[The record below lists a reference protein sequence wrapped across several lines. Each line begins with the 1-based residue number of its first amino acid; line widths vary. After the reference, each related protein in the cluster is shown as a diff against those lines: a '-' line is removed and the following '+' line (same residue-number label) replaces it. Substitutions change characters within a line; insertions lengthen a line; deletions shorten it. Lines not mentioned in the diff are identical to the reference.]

1 MNLQPISATPTT
13 IITGFLGAGKTTL
26 INQLIHHKACN
37 ERWALLINEFG
48 KIGIDGGLIDNDDGI
63 AIKEVSGGCIC
74 CSSQLPLQVAL
85 VRLLGT
91 HKPNRLIIEPTGLA
105 HPDELLG
112 QLTQPHWQTS
122 LSLRA
127 VICVLSGTQWAQ
139 DKYRQHDGYIA
150 HVRYADVVVCN
161 RTDDIDTDALT
172 AWIGEINP
180 QAMVVFGVD
189 DIDVKTLLNTA
200 HTPRTPSA
208 IISLGSNLTRPA
220 STDTEQAKESDT
232 TLPFR
237 YHETMGAHHVGGWR
251 LPSDWQFDSYELQK
265 WLLSRP
271 DYLRIKGIIHT
282 TEGWLML
289 NIAPDGISI
298 SDTNE
303 RADSRLEMIFDAMMD
318 DAVWQAWDGELM
330 GMVVR

>member
-1 MNLQPISATPTT
+1 MNLQPIIATPTT
-13 IITGFLGAGKTTL
+13 IITGFLGAGKTTF
-26 INQLIHHKACN
+26 INQLIHQKTIN

-48 KIGIDGGLIDNDDGI
+48 KIGIDGGLIADDDGI

-74 CSSQLPLQVAL
+74 CSSQLPLQIAL

-112 QLTQPHWQTS
+112 QLSQTHWQAS
-122 LSLRA
+122 LSIRA
-127 VICVLSGTQWAQ
+127 VICVLSGTQWTQ
-139 DKYRQHDGYIA
+139 DKYRQHDGYVA
-150 HVRYADVVVCN
+150 HVRHADVVVCN
-161 RTDDIDTDALT
+161 RTDGIDIKALT
-172 AWIGEINP
+172 AWIADINP
-180 QAMVVFGVD
+180 QAAVMFDMDDVD
-189 DIDVKTLLNTA
+189 NTSLLDKA
-200 HTPRTPSA
+200 HAPRTPAA
-208 IISLGSNLTRPA
+208 IISLDLTRPV
-220 STDTEQAKESDT
+220 SDET
-232 TLPFR
+232 TPTQNNDAPLPFR
-237 YHETMGAHHVGGWR
+237 YHEMMGGHHVGGWR

-282 TEGWLML
+282 SEGWLML

-303 RADSRLEMIFDAMMD
+303 RADSRLEMIFDVLMD